1 MAEPIL
7 TAAQIEAR
15 LQRLAIEIWEHNADV
30 KQLILLGIEGQG
42 AAVAAELASILRP
55 RVPFPIL
62 VGTAV
67 VDKKALIPPPIA
79 LKSIEPSS
87 LSKGPVV
94 LVDDVL
100 NTGRVLSYAFAALL
114 PFGPPKI
121 QLAVLVA
128 RHHSLFP
135 LKPDFV
141 GHSLS
146 TTLEEHIEVRLGEGA
161 FLI

>member
-7 TAAQIEAR
+7 NAAQIKAR
-15 LQRLAIEIWEHNADV
+15 IRRLAIEIWEHNSDA

-42 AAVAAELASILRP
+42 AAFAAELAQVLGE
-55 RVPFPIL
+55 RVPFPVVL
-62 VGTAV
+62 GTIV
-67 VDKKALIPPPIA
+67 IDKKALIPPPIT
-79 LKSIEPSS
+79 LKGVEAGS
-87 LSKGPVV
+87 LQEGPVV

-114 PFGPPKI
+114 PYGPPRI